1 MRIIPV
7 ENFPS
12 RDKAALVAFLE
23 RCKSEARRKGSP
35 YFGSITVETNFVDPL
50 AILEAIR
57 EEGNP
62 LWYVERPSEEFA
74 LSCGEAVAYQEF
86 SGHARFSEARH
97 FATEVF
103 SRTIATGDL
112 APGGAGPTFALAAT
126 FEENN
131 DLHEGHPAPL
141 AVFMPRWQV
150 LRKGG
155 RHYAIA
161 NAKVEPDS
169 NLTEIAQSIWAA
181 HGKLSHFRNET
192 EISSFVQL
200 PSPVLSPHREQNDY
214 EKIVAKALDLLDAE
228 IFDKIVL
235 SRKITLDSDR
245 SLSPFS
251 LAHQLRERFPDCH
264 TFCLGDHRPGMLVGA
279 TPENLLR
286 VEGDRIETEAL
297 AGTTA
302 RGDNAGID
310 AQLGQTLLGDEK
322 EAREHR
328 FVVESIVRRLRALGL
343 KNCEEGRPRLLR
355 LSNLQHVRTP
365 LRANLPKD
373 LHPLDILAE
382 LHPTPA
388 IGGSP
393 RASALPRVSEL
404 EGFSRDWY
412 SGVAG
417 WFDHE
422 GEGEFVVPLR
432 CGHLKGKQVALYA
445 GSGIVKGSDPVR
457 EKNETDLKLAAMLES
472 LQRT

>member
-1 MRIIPV
+1 VRIIPV
-7 ENFPS
+7 ENFPA
-12 RDKAALVAFLE
+12 RDEAALVAFLE
-23 RCKSEARRKGSP
+23 RCKSEARRKDSP

-50 AILEAIR
+50 AILETIS

-86 SGHARFSEARH
+86 SGHARFSEARC
-97 FATEVF
+97 FAAEVF

-131 DLHEGHPAPL
+131 DVHGDHPAPL

-161 NAKVEPDS
+161 NAKIEPDS
-169 NLTEIAQSIWAA
+169 NLHEIAQGIWTA
-181 HGKLSHFRNET
+181 HAKLSHFRNET
-192 EISSFVQL
+192 EISKFVQL
-200 PSPVLSPHREQNDY
+200 PPPILSPHREQNDY

-228 IFDKIVL
+228 SFDKIVL
-235 SRKITLDSDR
+235 SRKITFDSDR
-245 SLSPFS
+245 TLSPFA

-264 TFCLGDHRPGMLVGA
+264 TFCLGDRRPGMLVGA

-302 RGDNAGID
+302 RGGNAGTD
-310 AQLGQTLLGDEK
+310 AQLGQALLDSEK
-322 EAREHR
+322 EGREHR
-328 FVVESIVRRLRALGL
+328 LVVESIIRRLQGLGL
-343 KNCEEGRPRLLR
+343 RHCEEGRPRLLR

-365 LRANLPKD
+365 LRASLSKN

-393 RASALPRVSEL
+393 RGSALPHLREL

-422 GEGEFVVPLR
+422 GQGEFVVPLR
-432 CGHLKGKQVALYA
+432 CGHLNHKQVALYA
-445 GSGIVKGSDPVR
+445 GSGIVKGSDPVS
-457 EKNETDLKLAAMLES
+457 EKLETDLKLAAMLES